1 MSHKPVESEQLLQ
14 LVQQESA
21 NPLTPK
27 QLQVRLGISEKQ
39 IQKWVSSEEKLFW
52 LSHNKSKWL
61 LTQDQ
66 WGKLKAEVQIY
77 LKEYHKTN
85 PLHSGAQKEEIRQHL
100 KCGDPLLDAL
110 LHSMLKEK
118 WVNRKGKSWMDPSF
132 SITLSNEDQKMQ
144 VRVLNTLN
152 KEGFTSSSLD
162 QLATKTDYQKEK
174 LMRILNVAEQ
184 EGKLLRIDG
193 KLMFTQQNFL
203 DLKNKVIRHFTT
215 SEILSVAEFKEL
227 AKTSRKYAVP
237 LLEYFDKQ
245 KITYRDG
252 NNRKLVK

>member
-1 MSHKPVESEQLLQ
+1 
-14 LVQQESA
+14 
-21 NPLTPK
+21 
-27 QLQVRLGISEKQ
+27 
-39 IQKWVSSEEKLFW
+39 
-52 LSHNKSKWL
+52 
-61 LTQDQ
+61 
-66 WGKLKAEVQIY
+66 
-77 LKEYHKTN
+77 
-85 PLHSGAQKEEIRQHL
+85 
-100 KCGDPLLDAL
+100 
-110 LHSMLKEK
+110 
-118 WVNRKGKSWMDPSF
+118 
-132 SITLSNEDQKMQ
+132 MQ

-252 NNRKLVK
+252 NSRKLVK